1 MTVSGPTVDLP
12 AAAVANSRAL
22 SRKDLLV
29 RNWHRQVLT
38 TSIVIIV
45 LAMVLQVRFDQRVF
59 VSGVAAL
66 PIPETCGMQIMFGR
80 PCPGCGLTRSFIHL
94 AHGDWRSSLAIHRI
108 GWLIA
113 LLVVCQIPYRLL
125 ALWRPEFTVRPL
137 WGWAI
142 GAIVVIALSVNW
154 IYNLT
159 FEVLSNHHPR
169 PQPGVPN
176 QRLLP

>member
-1 MTVSGPTVDLP
+1 
-12 AAAVANSRAL
+12 
-22 SRKDLLV
+22 
-29 RNWHRQVLT
+29 
-38 TSIVIIV
+38 V
-45 LAMVLQVRFDQRVF
+45 LAVVLQVRSDQRVF

-66 PIPETCGMQIMFGR
+66 PVPETCGMQIMFGR

-125 ALWRPEFTVRPL
+125 ALWRPELTVRPL
-137 WGWAI
+137 WGWTI
-142 GAIVVIALSVNW
+142 GGIVVIALSVNW
-154 IYNLT
+154 IYNVT

-169 PQPGVPN
+169 PQPSVPK
-176 QRLLP
+176 QR

>member
-1 MTVSGPTVDLP
+1 MNVPGPNVDSP
-12 AAAVANSRAL
+12 AAALANSQAL
-22 SRKDLLV
+22 SRKNLLA
-29 RNWHRQVLT
+29 RDWHRQVLT

-45 LAMVLQVRFDQRVF
+45 LAMVLQVRSDQRVF
-59 VSGVAAL
+59 VSGVAAV
-66 PIPETCGMQIMFGR
+66 PVPETCGMQIMFGR

-125 ALWRPEFTVRPL
+125 ALWRPELTVAPL
-137 WGWAI
+137 WVWII

-154 IYNLT
+154 IYNLVQE
-159 FEVLSNHHPR
+159 FS
-169 PQPGVPN
+169 
-176 QRLLP
+176 RL

>member
-1 MTVSGPTVDLP
+1 MTSPDLVTETP
-12 AAAVANSRAL
+12 VAAVANSETLR
-22 SRKDLLV
+22 RKDLLA
-29 RNWHRQVLT
+29 RNWHRQVLA

-45 LAMVLQVRFDQRVF
+45 LAMVLQVRSDQRVF
-59 VSGVAAL
+59 VSGLAAV
-66 PIPETCGMQIMFGR
+66 PVPETCGMQIMFGR

-108 GWLIA
+108 GWLLA

-125 ALWRPEFTVRPL
+125 ALWRPELTVRPL

-154 IYNLT
+154 IYNLIQ
-159 FEVLSNHHPR
+159 EISHR
-169 PQPGVPN
+169 
-176 QRLLP
+176 